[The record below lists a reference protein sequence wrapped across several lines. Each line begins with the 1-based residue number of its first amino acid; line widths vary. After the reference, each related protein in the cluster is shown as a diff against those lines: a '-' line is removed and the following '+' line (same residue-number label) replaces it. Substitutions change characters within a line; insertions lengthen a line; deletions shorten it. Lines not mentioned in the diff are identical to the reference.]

1 MEAEDGD
8 RSGADASVSEQQGGA
23 ATLAVEEM
31 AVTGG
36 EGCHGNGPRVWKK
49 MEVGRYFCGDSF
61 NLRNGEF

>member
-8 RSGADASVSEQQGGA
+8 RSGADASVSKLHDGA
-23 ATLAVEEM
+23 AAQAVEEM
-31 AVTGG
+31 AVAGG
-36 EGCHGNGPRVWKK
+36 EGCHGNGPRVQKK